1 MSRIGKMPIKIPDGV
16 EVKISKDN
24 FITVKGKKGVLSNQ
38 FNKGLKITNKDGII
52 IVERP
57 SDEKQYRSMHGL
69 TRTLINNMI
78 VGVSNG
84 FEKNLEIRGVGYK
97 AQKKGKKLVLNVGYS
112 HPVEL
117 EECEGITIDVPA
129 PNKIIVKGFD
139 KQLVGQI
146 AADIKRVRLP
156 DSYKGK
162 GIRYEN
168 EFIKLK
174 EGKSGIK

>member
-1 MSRIGKMPIKIPDGV
+1 MSRIGKMPISIPDGV
-16 EVKISKDN
+16 EVKIDNDN
-24 FITVKGKKGVLSNQ
+24 FITVKGKKGFLSNH
-38 FNKGLKITNKDGII
+38 FNKDLKISNKDGEI

-57 SDEKQYRSMHGL
+57 TNDKKHRSMHGL
-69 TRTLINNMI
+69 TRTLINNMV

-84 FEKNLEIRGVGYK
+84 FEKTLEIRGVGYR
-97 AQKKGKKLVLNVGYS
+97 AQKKGKTLILNVGYS
-112 HPVEL
+112 HPVEI
-117 EECEGITIDVPA
+117 EELEGITIDVPA
-129 PNKIIVKGFD
+129 PNKIVVKGYD